1 VRKLLLA
8 SGSLIALLFVI
19 GLALPRHGRVQ
30 AAIEIDAYPATVFAL
45 ANDFRRVALW
55 SPLTDRDPNT
65 RIVFSGPARGVG
77 ATMTWDGV
85 IIGSG
90 TQVISASE
98 PVQYVAMTLHPGE
111 AGEAH
116 STMRFDGDD
125 GTTRVTWTFSVDH
138 GFNIVGRYLDLLRH
152 NLVRGD
158 YEAGLASL
166 KELAESLPREDF
178 SDIEIQHLHVEAIR
192 IAYLSTRSR
201 PEASSISQAMGEA
214 YFEILRFIDANDLR
228 EAGAPISIM
237 QAFSGVDL
245 SFQAA
250 IPISGDSPETPGDG
264 KRVKIGA
271 TYAGPVVRV
280 QHVGSYRTLGRTHAK
295 ITAYIAAAGIE
306 RAGAAWESY
315 VSDPTKVDETEL
327 VTLVYYPIRQ

>member
-1 VRKLLLA
+1 VRKILLA
-8 SGSLIALLFVI
+8 SGSLIALVVVI

-45 ANDFRRVALW
+45 ANDFRRVTLW
-55 SPLTDRDPNT
+55 SSLTDNDPNT
-65 RIVFSGPARGVG
+65 RTVFSGPARGVG

-98 PVQYVAMTLHPGE
+98 PMQRIEMTLNPGE
-111 AGEAH
+111 ANEAR
-116 STMRFDGDD
+116 STLRFDQDNGA
-125 GTTRVTWTFSVDH
+125 TRVTWSYDIDR
-138 GFNIVGRYLDLLRH
+138 GFNIVGRYLDLLHRS
-152 NLVRGD
+152 VIRGD
-158 YEAGLASL
+158 YESGLANL

-178 SDIEIQHLHVEAIR
+178 SDIEIEHLHVEATW
-192 IAYLSTRSR
+192 IAYLSTSSR
-201 PEASSISQAMGEA
+201 PEASAISQAMGNA

-228 EAGAPISIM
+228 EAGAPMSIM
-237 QAFSGVDL
+237 QTFSGANL

-250 IPISGDSPETPGDG
+250 IPVAGADIAALGDES
-264 KRVKIGA
+264 RVRIGE

-280 QHVGSYRTLGRTHAK
+280 QHVGSYRTLGRTHAR
-295 ITAYIAAAGIE
+295 IMAYLAAAGIE

-315 VSDPTKVDETEL
+315 VSDPTKVDEAEL

>member
-1 VRKLLLA
+1 MRRLLLA
-8 SGSLIALLFVI
+8 SVSLIALLLVI
-19 GLALPRHGRVQ
+19 GLALPRHGHVQ
-30 AAIEIDAYPATVFAL
+30 AAIDIDAYPATVFAL
-45 ANDFRRVALW
+45 ANDFRRMSLW
-55 SPLTDRDPNT
+55 SSLTDSDPNT
-65 RIVFSGPARGVG
+65 RVVFSGPARGVG
-77 ATMTWDGV
+77 AIMTWDGA

-98 PVQYVAMTLHPGE
+98 PVQRIEISMNPGA
-111 AGEAH
+111 AGEAR
-116 STMRFDGDD
+116 STLRFNQNN
-125 GTTRVTWTFSVDH
+125 GTTRVTWSQDIDY
-138 GFNIVGRYLDLLRH
+138 GFNVAGRYLDLLRRDMIRD
-152 NLVRGD
+152 N
-158 YEAGLASL
+158 YETGLARL

-178 SDIEIQHLHVEAIR
+178 SDIEIEHLHVEAAR

-201 PEASSISQAMGEA
+201 PEASAISRAMGEA

-237 QAFSGVDL
+237 QEFAGNDL

-250 IPISGDSPETPGDG
+250 IPIDGADLEVPSDTSPV
-264 KRVKIGA
+264 RIGQ

-280 QHVGSYRTLGRTHAK
+280 QHVGSYRALGRTHAK
-295 ITAYIAAAGIE
+295 IAAYLAAAGIE

-315 VSDPTKVDETEL
+315 ASDPTKVEEREL